1 MARVSLLLFGSGACA
16 LIYQTVWLRQFR
28 LIFGASTLASAAVL
42 AIFMGG
48 LGLGGLII
56 GKRADQSRNPL
67 SMYGFLE
74 TGVAISAVLSPLLLW
89 AAGRLYLAM
98 GGSFAMGSFLATIVR
113 LLLSV
118 LVLIVPTVLMGGTL
132 PAASRA
138 VETTGDPG
146 RLGVS
151 ILYASN
157 TIGAVAGAFISTFYL
172 LETFGNL
179 KTLIA
184 AALFNSL
191 IGMTA
196 ISYSNSIRAPKGKS
210 REMGDE
216 IDEATGQETRATD
229 LSTEDREP
237 RTEDVS
243 ARFVYAAAFITGF
256 AFFLMELVWYRMLTP
271 LLGGTTY
278 TFGLIL
284 ATGLAGIGL
293 GSFGYALVRRK
304 RATVGVFAFL
314 CALEAL
320 FIVIP
325 LALGDRLAFDA
336 LLLRPLGAMGFS
348 GYVLGWTL
356 IAAIV
361 IFPASL
367 IAGAQ
372 FPLLISLLGEGR
384 EDVGRHVGTAYLWN
398 TGGAIAGSIAGG
410 FGLMPLLTAP
420 GTWRASVVVLAALV
434 VAAVF
439 SSRQLRLALASVV
452 VIAMAVA
459 LLFATGPTAFWRH
472 SPIGAG
478 RADMV
483 KPTHNRLIDFS
494 RTRQRTTK
502 WEAEGIESSVSV
514 ADADGYAFIVNGK
527 SDGHARLDAGTQV
540 MGAILPALLHPN
552 PRRAVVIGLGTGST
566 AGWLAAVPAI
576 ERVDAVEIEP
586 AILHVA
592 EMCTPVNHDAL
603 RNKKLHVHIG
613 DGREF
618 LLARGDRFDIIS
630 SEPSNPYRAGIA
642 NLFTSEFYK
651 ACASRLNRGGM
662 LVQFL
667 QAYEVD
673 ATTIRT
679 IYATISGV
687 FPQVETWQSASGDLL
702 LVASLQP
709 IQHRWDM
716 IDSRLREEPY
726 RSGVRDGWAVND
738 TAGVYARYVCGT
750 ATARLLGNDAHVNTD
765 DRTLIEYAFAR
776 TLGQGDAFSVAELR
790 AYAREHADDLPQA
803 IRTVPGAADIEAER
817 LSIGIAHDAPIDI
830 HDLLPPDLRNRGAA
844 ELNYM
849 EGSLANSWL
858 IWQGQKTPPHTPLE
872 MMSYA
877 ETLAERGDESAMP
890 YIDALRPEFPIEAE
904 VTLARLRWR
913 EQRVEGIGILA
924 HALEEYRHNPWPVP
938 VVMRRALGL
947 AIDMAGDQRF
957 PRVGQ
962 PLLDALSQPFSID
975 MMNEQR
981 MSALLFVAQR
991 LSGGTCSPAVL
1002 DALRSY
1008 EPHVPW
1014 QQIYLDRRAVCYA
1027 EAGDRRAAKAR
1038 RDYRQFMKYEKKTL
1052 ESKSPGAGVLAPAPG
1067 GSISDRFPPR

>member
-1 MARVSLLLFGSGACA
+1 MLLFGSGACA

-48 LGLGGLII
+48 LGLGGLLI

-67 SMYGFLE
+67 ALYGFLE
-74 TGVAISAVLSPLLLW
+74 TGVAVSAVLSPLLLW
-89 AAGRLYLAM
+89 VVRHLYLAV
-98 GGSFAMGSFLATIVR
+98 GGSFGMGMFLATIVR
-113 LLLSV
+113 LVLSV

-138 VETTGDPG
+138 VETSGDSG

-151 ILYASN
+151 ILYAAN
-157 TIGAVAGAFISTFYL
+157 TMGAVAGAFISTFYL

-184 AALFNSL
+184 AALLNSL
-191 IGMTA
+191 VGLTA
-196 ISYSNSIRAPKGKS
+196 IAYSNSLRAPKGKS
-210 REMGDE
+210 RVMGDE
-216 IDEATGQETRATD
+216 IELDG
-229 LSTEDREP
+229 SSGKG
-237 RTEDVS
+237 TEDVS
-243 ARFVYAAAFITGF
+243 PRFVYAAAFIVGF
-256 AFFLMELVWYRMLTP
+256 AFFLLELVWYRMLTP

-284 ATGLAGIGL
+284 ATGLAGIGA
-293 GSFGYALVRRK
+293 GSFGYALLRRK
-304 RATVGVFAFL
+304 RATVGAFAVL

-320 FIVIP
+320 LIAVPF
-325 LALGDRLAFDA
+325 ALGDRLAFAA
-336 LLLRPLGAMGFS
+336 LLLRPLGAIGFS
-348 GYVLGWTL
+348 GYVVGWTL
-356 IAAIV
+356 ITLVV
-361 IFPASL
+361 IFPASF

-384 EDVGRHVGTAYLWN
+384 EEVGRHVGTAYLWN

-420 GTWRASVVVLAALV
+420 GTWRAAVVVLAVLV
-434 VAAVF
+434 I
-439 SSRQLRLALASVV
+439 SSMFVWEPASAGVWEPASAGSGAPAKAGAYTAKAGAGAIIALA
-452 VIAMAVA
+452 IA

-483 KPTHNRLIDFS
+483 KPTHNRLIDFAH
-494 RTRQRTTK
+494 TRRRTTK
-502 WEAEGIESSVSV
+502 WEAEGVESSVSV
-514 ADADGYAFIVNGK
+514 ANADGYAFIVNGK
-527 SDGHARLDAGTQV
+527 SDGHARLDGGTQV
-540 MGAILPALLHPN
+540 MGAILPALLHAD
-552 PRRAVVIGLGTGST
+552 PRRAAVIGLGTGST
-566 AGWLAAVPAI
+566 AGWLAAVPSI

-592 EMCTPVNHDAL
+592 AMCTPVNHHAL
-603 RNKKLHVHIG
+603 DNRKLHIHIG

-642 NLFTSEFYK
+642 NLFTTEFYE
-651 ACASRLNRGGM
+651 ACASRLNPGGM

-673 ATTIRT
+673 AATIRT

-687 FPQVETWQSASGDLL
+687 FPNVETWQSAGGDLL
-702 LVASLQP
+702 LVASVQP
-709 IQHRWDM
+709 IPHRWET
-716 IDSRLREEPY
+716 IDRRLREEPY
-726 RSGVRDGWAVND
+726 RSGVRDAWAVND

-750 ATARLLGNDAHVNTD
+750 ATARALGTDMHPNTD
-765 DRTLIEYAFAR
+765 DRTIIEYAFAR

-790 AYAREHADDLPQA
+790 AYARQHADDLPQV
-803 IRTVPGAADIEAER
+803 IRTVPDSANIEAER

-830 HDLLPPDLRNRGAA
+830 HDLLPLDLRNRGAA
-844 ELNYM
+844 ELQYM

-858 IWQGQKTPPHTPLE
+858 IWQGQKNPPQTPLE

-877 ETLAERGDESAMP
+877 ETLAERGDESAMK
-890 YIDALRPEFPIEAE
+890 YVQALRPQFPIEAE

-913 EQRVEGIGILA
+913 EHHAEGVAILA
-924 HALEEYRHNPWPVP
+924 HALEEYRHDPWPVP

-947 AIDMAGDQRF
+947 VIEMAEDPNF
-957 PRVGQ
+957 PQIGQ
-962 PLLDALSQPFSID
+962 PLLEALSQPFSIE
-975 MMNEQR
+975 MFNEQR

-991 LSGGTCSPAVL
+991 MAGGGCSPAVL

-1014 QQIYLDRRAVCYA
+1014 QQIYLDKRATCYA
-1027 EAGDRRAAKAR
+1027 QAGDPRAASAR
-1038 RDYRQFMKYEKKTL
+1038 RDYREFRKYEKKSL
-1052 ESKSPGAGVLAPAPG
+1052 ESK
-1067 GSISDRFPPR
+1067 